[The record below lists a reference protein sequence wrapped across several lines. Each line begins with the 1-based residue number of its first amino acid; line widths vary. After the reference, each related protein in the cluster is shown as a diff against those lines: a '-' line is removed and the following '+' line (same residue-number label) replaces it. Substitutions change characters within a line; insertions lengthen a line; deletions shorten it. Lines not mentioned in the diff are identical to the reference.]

1 MKPFNL
7 EEAKAGKPVCDRT
20 GNDVRIICFDKR
32 SKYNTPIVALHGD
45 FDGQEEVRVHRND
58 GSWAS
63 KESKHDLFMKGEK
76 REGWLN
82 VYKYSDSPSR
92 TISKMFETKEE
103 GIQLSYLESYIA
115 TVKIEWEE

>member
-7 EEAKAGKPVCDRT
+7 EEAKAGKPVRDRA
-20 GNDVRIICFDKR
+20 GNDVKIICFDR
-32 SKYNTPIVALHGD
+32 EHSEYPIVALHRD

-63 KESKHDLFMKGEK
+63 KESEHDLFMKGEK